1 MVLEKIWEAMVLLM
15 NRLGGF
21 AASCGGTDL
30 RKGFDS
36 CGGLNE
42 MSSVVS
48 DIDLLVPS
56 WQHCLGVLRNVALLA
71 EVPHWSW
78 TLRI

>member
-1 MVLEKIWEAMVLLM
+1 MVLENIWEAMVLSM
-15 NRLGGF
+15 SRLGGC
-21 AASCGGTDL
+21 AVSCGGTDL
-30 RKGFDS
+30 RKGFDC

-42 MSSVVS
+42 MSSGVS

-71 EVPHWSW
+71 EVSHWSW
-78 TLRI
+78 TLGI